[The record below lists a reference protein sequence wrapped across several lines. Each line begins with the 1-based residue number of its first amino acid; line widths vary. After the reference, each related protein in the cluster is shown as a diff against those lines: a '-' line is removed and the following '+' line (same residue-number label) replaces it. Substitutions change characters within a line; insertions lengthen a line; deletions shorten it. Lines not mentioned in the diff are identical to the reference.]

1 MTSSVQRVHGY
12 AYMLEFKQADVSCM
26 RCKISF
32 TTFQAAAL
40 HCITFKVLDTAVSKY
55 WYSRIGQPILSSI
68 GFQIFSS
75 RMHVV
80 IVHS

>member
-1 MTSSVQRVHGY
+1 MHCRI
-12 AYMLEFKQADVSCM
+12 SC
-26 RCKISF
+26 

-55 WYSRIGQPILSSI
+55 WYSRIDQPILSSII